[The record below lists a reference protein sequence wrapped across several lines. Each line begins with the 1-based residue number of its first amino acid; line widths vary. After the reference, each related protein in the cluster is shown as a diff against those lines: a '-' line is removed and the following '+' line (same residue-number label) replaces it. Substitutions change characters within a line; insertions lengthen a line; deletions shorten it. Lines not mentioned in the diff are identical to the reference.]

1 MLIIQRTCL
10 ICSAP
15 TQQKHLCAEC
25 QQKIPI
31 IRPRDVQCPT
41 CGRPIAC
48 YDCQREEAKARA
60 FIGNRSAVR
69 YTPEMKRWL
78 RLYKFRGEQRLA
90 EPFARMLAPA
100 LANLRSTYNL
110 RHPLLT
116 HVPLSPARARERGF
130 NQAEHLA
137 KTLAHHT
144 GISHI
149 PLLIRTKDTQ
159 KQSMNARK
167 ERLHQLDSVFEHL
180 PVGVS
185 ALRSDGI
192 IIVDDVYT
200 TGATLAACAK
210 VVKMEVNIP
219 IFCLTWA
226 RS

>member
-10 ICSAP
+10 VCSAP
-15 TQQKHLCAEC
+15 TKHKHLCADC
-25 QQKIPI
+25 QQKIPTI
-31 IRPRDVQCPT
+31 LPTDIQCLT
-41 CGRPIAC
+41 CGRLIAC
-48 YDCQREEAKARA
+48 YDCQRETAKNRA
-60 FIGNRSAVR
+60 FTANRSAVR

-100 LANLRSTYNL
+100 LTDLRRTHNL

-130 NQAEHLA
+130 NQAEQLA
-137 KTLAHHT
+137 KTLAHLTAHPHT
-144 GISHI
+144 S
-149 PLLIRTKDTQ
+149 LLIRTIDTQ

-167 ERLHQLDSVFEHL
+167 ERLHQLDSVFERN
-180 PVGVS
+180 S
-185 ALRSDGI
+185 QNRFSIKTDGI

-200 TGATLAACAK
+200 TGATMAACA
-210 VVKMEVNIP
+210 EVLKYGLEIP